1 MNQDFIDGMKKKLLD
16 ERAVVFASIAEHNA
30 DFKRILEETTGKDSV
45 DEAADVIDL
54 KMLES
59 MEKKEME
66 QLELIDAA
74 IKRIDTGK
82 YGYCMKCGTEIPE
95 GRLEAIP
102 TAVLCVDCKSAME
115 RRGR

>member
-1 MNQDFIDGMKKKLLD
+1 MNQDFIDGMKEKLIA
-16 ERAVVFASIAEHNA
+16 ERNMVLASIAEHNA

-45 DEAADVIDL
+45 DEAADVVDL

-74 IKRIDTGK
+74 IKRIDTGLHEVR
-82 YGYCMKCGTEIPE
+82 Y
-95 GRLEAIP
+95 
-102 TAVLCVDCKSAME
+102 
-115 RRGR
+115 